1 MFLIPGLRILN
12 LNLKTLLKINFM
24 NFSSDRLTKY
34 VNEHTC
40 SESKLL
46 ADLRRETELKHINSI
61 MLSGEYQGRLL
72 SLISK
77 IKQPKNILEIGTYTG
92 YSTICLAEG
101 LAENGKIHTID
112 KNEELVEIQK
122 KYFSK
127 SKFNKNIEIHTGNA
141 LEIINGLNINFD
153 LIFLDADKENYVT
166 YFQIICKILNKNG
179 ILITDNVLWHGKVLN
194 SKESH
199 DDVTTKIDQFNK
211 ELVLNNKFQTFMLPI
226 RDGLS
231 IAIKL

>member
-1 MFLIPGLRILN
+1 
-12 LNLKTLLKINFM
+12 M
-24 NFSSDRLTKY
+24 NFSSDDLTKY

-46 ADLRRETELKHINSI
+46 AELRRETELKYINSI

-101 LAENGKIHTID
+101 LVENGKIHTID

-122 KYFSK
+122 KYFLR

-141 LEIINGLNINFD
+141 LDIINGLNINFD
-153 LIFLDADKENYVT
+153 LIFLDADKENYAT

-179 ILITDNVLWHGKVLN
+179 VLITDNVLWHGKVLN
-194 SKESH
+194 SKETH
-199 DDVTTKIDQFNK
+199 DDVTKKIDQFNK
-211 ELVLNNKFQTFMLPI
+211 ALMLNKKFQTFMLPV

>member
-1 MFLIPGLRILN
+1 
-12 LNLKTLLKINFM
+12 M
-24 NFSSDRLTKY
+24 NFFSDRLTKY

-141 LEIINGLNINFD
+141 LEIINGLNIDFD

>member
-1 MFLIPGLRILN
+1 
-12 LNLKTLLKINFM
+12 M
-24 NFSSDRLTKY
+24 NFYSDELTKY

-46 ADLRRETELKHINSI
+46 AELRRETELKHINSI

-77 IKQPKNILEIGTYTG
+77 TKQPKNILEIGTYTG

-101 LAENGKIHTID
+101 LVKNGKIHTID

-122 KYFSK
+122 KYFLR
-127 SKFNKNIEIHTGNA
+127 SKFNENIEIHTGNA
-141 LEIINGLNINFD
+141 LDIINGLNINFD
-153 LIFLDADKENYVT
+153 LIFLDADKENYAT
-166 YFQIICKILNKNG
+166 YFQIISKILNKNG

-199 DDVTTKIDQFNK
+199 DDVTKKIDQFNK
-211 ELVLNNKFQTFMLPI
+211 ALILNKKFQTFMLPV

>member
-1 MFLIPGLRILN
+1 
-12 LNLKTLLKINFM
+12 M
-24 NFSSDRLTKY
+24 NFSSDDLTKY

-46 ADLRRETELKHINSI
+46 AELRRETELKHLNSI

-101 LAENGKIHTID
+101 LVENGKIHTID

-122 KYFSK
+122 KYFLR

-141 LEIINGLNINFD
+141 LDIINGLNINFD
-153 LIFLDADKENYVT
+153 LIFLDADKENYAT
-166 YFQIICKILNKNG
+166 YFQIISKILNKNG
-179 ILITDNVLWHGKVLN
+179 VLITDNVLWHGKVLN
-194 SKESH
+194 SNESH
-199 DDVTTKIDQFNK
+199 DDVTKKIDQFNK
-211 ELVLNNKFQTFMLPI
+211 ALILNKKFQTFMLPV

>member
-1 MFLIPGLRILN
+1 
-12 LNLKTLLKINFM
+12 M
-24 NFSSDRLTKY
+24 NFYSDELTKY

-46 ADLRRETELKHINSI
+46 AELRRETELKHLNSI

-101 LAENGKIHTID
+101 LVKNGKIHTID

-122 KYFSK
+122 KYFLR

-141 LEIINGLNINFD
+141 LDIINDLNINFD
-153 LIFLDADKENYVT
+153 LIFLDADKENYAT

-179 ILITDNVLWHGKVLN
+179 VLITDNVLWHGKVLN
-194 SKESH
+194 SNESH
-199 DDVTTKIDQFNK
+199 DDVTKKIDQFNK
-211 ELVLNNKFQTFMLPI
+211 ALILNKKFQTFMLPV

-231 IAIKL
+231 IAIQL

>member
-1 MFLIPGLRILN
+1 
-12 LNLKTLLKINFM
+12 M
-24 NFSSDRLTKY
+24 NFSSDDLTKY

-46 ADLRRETELKHINSI
+46 AELRRETELKHINSI

-101 LAENGKIHTID
+101 LVENGKIHTID

-122 KYFSK
+122 KYFLR

-141 LEIINGLNINFD
+141 LDIINGLNINFD
-153 LIFLDADKENYVT
+153 LIFLDADKENYAT

-179 ILITDNVLWHGKVLN
+179 VLITDNVLWHGKVLN

-199 DDVTTKIDQFNK
+199 DDVTKKIDQFNK
-211 ELVLNNKFQTFMLPI
+211 ALMLNKKFQTFMLPV

>member
-1 MFLIPGLRILN
+1 
-12 LNLKTLLKINFM
+12 M
-24 NFSSDRLTKY
+24 NFSSDDLTKY

-46 ADLRRETELKHINSI
+46 AELRRETELKHINSI

-101 LAENGKIHTID
+101 LVKNGKIHTID

-122 KYFSK
+122 KYFLR
-127 SKFNKNIEIHTGNA
+127 SKFNENIEIHTGNA
-141 LEIINGLNINFD
+141 LDIINGLNINFD
-153 LIFLDADKENYVT
+153 LIFLDADKENYAT
-166 YFQIICKILNKNG
+166 YFQIISKILNKNG
-179 ILITDNVLWHGKVLN
+179 VLIIDNVLWHGKVLN

-199 DDVTTKIDQFNK
+199 DDVTKKIDQFNK
-211 ELVLNNKFQTFMLPI
+211 ALILNKKFETFMLPV

>member
-1 MFLIPGLRILN
+1 MN
-12 LNLKTLLKINFM
+12 L
-24 NFSSDRLTKY
+24 FSDDLTKY

-46 ADLRRETELKHINSI
+46 AELRRETELKHINSI

-101 LAENGKIHTID
+101 LVKNGKIHTID

-122 KYFSK
+122 KYFLR

-141 LEIINGLNINFD
+141 LDIINGLNINFD
-153 LIFLDADKENYVT
+153 LIFLDADKENYAT

-179 ILITDNVLWHGKVLN
+179 VLITDNVLWHGKVLN

-199 DDVTTKIDQFNK
+199 DNVTKKIDQFNK
-211 ELVLNNKFQTFMLPI
+211 ALILNKKFQTFMLPV

>member
-1 MFLIPGLRILN
+1 
-12 LNLKTLLKINFM
+12 M
-24 NFSSDRLTKY
+24 NFSSDDLTKY

-46 ADLRRETELKHINSI
+46 AELRRETELKHINSI

-101 LAENGKIHTID
+101 LVKNGKIHTID

-122 KYFSK
+122 KYFLR

-141 LEIINGLNINFD
+141 LDIINGLNINFD
-153 LIFLDADKENYVT
+153 LIFLDADKENYAT
-166 YFQIICKILNKNG
+166 YFQIISKILNKNG
-179 ILITDNVLWHGKVLN
+179 VLITDNVLWHGKVLN

-199 DDVTTKIDQFNK
+199 DDVTKKIDQFNK
-211 ELVLNNKFQTFMLPI
+211 ALILNKKFQTFMLPV

-231 IAIKL
+231 ITIKL

>member
-1 MFLIPGLRILN
+1 
-12 LNLKTLLKINFM
+12 M
-24 NFSSDRLTKY
+24 NFSSDDLTKY

-46 ADLRRETELKHINSI
+46 AELRRETELKHLNSI

-101 LAENGKIHTID
+101 LVKNGKIHTID

-122 KYFSK
+122 KYFLR

-141 LEIINGLNINFD
+141 LDIINGLNINFD
-153 LIFLDADKENYVT
+153 LIFLDADKENYAT
-166 YFQIICKILNKNG
+166 YFQIISKILNKNG
-179 ILITDNVLWHGKVLN
+179 VLIIDNVLWHGKVLN

-199 DDVTTKIDQFNK
+199 DDVTKKIDQFNK
-211 ELVLNNKFQTFMLPI
+211 ALILNKKFQTFMLPV

>member
-1 MFLIPGLRILN
+1 
-12 LNLKTLLKINFM
+12 M
-24 NFSSDRLTKY
+24 NFSSDDLTKY

-46 ADLRRETELKHINSI
+46 AELRRETELKHINSI

-101 LAENGKIHTID
+101 LVKNGKIHTID

-122 KYFSK
+122 KYFLR
-127 SKFNKNIEIHTGNA
+127 SKFNENIEIHTGNA
-141 LEIINGLNINFD
+141 LDIINCLNINFD
-153 LIFLDADKENYVT
+153 LIFLDADKENYAT
-166 YFQIICKILNKNG
+166 YFQIISKILNKNG
-179 ILITDNVLWHGKVLN
+179 VLIIDNVLWHGKVLN

-199 DDVTTKIDQFNK
+199 DDVTKKIDQFNK
-211 ELVLNNKFQTFMLPI
+211 ALILNKKFQTFMLPV

>member
-1 MFLIPGLRILN
+1 
-12 LNLKTLLKINFM
+12 M
-24 NFSSDRLTKY
+24 NFSSDDLTKY

-46 ADLRRETELKHINSI
+46 AELRRETELKHINSI

-101 LAENGKIHTID
+101 LVKNGKIHTID

-122 KYFSK
+122 KYFLR
-127 SKFNKNIEIHTGNA
+127 SKFNENIELHTGNA
-141 LEIINGLNINFD
+141 LDIINGLNINFD
-153 LIFLDADKENYVT
+153 LIFLDADKENYAT
-166 YFQIICKILNKNG
+166 YFQIISKILNKNG
-179 ILITDNVLWHGKVLN
+179 VLITDNVLWHGKVLN

-199 DDVTTKIDQFNK
+199 DDVTKKIDQFNK
-211 ELVLNNKFQTFMLPI
+211 ALILNKKFQTFMLPV

>member
-1 MFLIPGLRILN
+1 
-12 LNLKTLLKINFM
+12 M
-24 NFSSDRLTKY
+24 NFSSDDLTKY

-46 ADLRRETELKHINSI
+46 AELRRETELKHLNSI

-101 LAENGKIHTID
+101 LVKNGKIHTID

-122 KYFSK
+122 KYFLR
-127 SKFNKNIEIHTGNA
+127 SKFNENIEIHTGNA
-141 LEIINGLNINFD
+141 LDIINGLNINFD
-153 LIFLDADKENYVT
+153 LIFLDADKENYAT
-166 YFQIICKILNKNG
+166 YFQIISKILNKNG
-179 ILITDNVLWHGKVLN
+179 VLITDNVLWHGKVLN

-199 DDVTTKIDQFNK
+199 DDVTKKIDQFNK
-211 ELVLNNKFQTFMLPI
+211 ALILNKKFQTFMLPV

>member
-1 MFLIPGLRILN
+1 
-12 LNLKTLLKINFM
+12 M
-24 NFSSDRLTKY
+24 NFYSDDLTKY

-46 ADLRRETELKHINSI
+46 AELRRETELKHINSI

-101 LAENGKIHTID
+101 LVKNGKIHTID

-122 KYFSK
+122 KYFLR

-141 LEIINGLNINFD
+141 LDIINGLNINFD
-153 LIFLDADKENYVT
+153 LIFLDADKENYAT
-166 YFQIICKILNKNG
+166 YFQIISKILNKNG
-179 ILITDNVLWHGKVLN
+179 VLITDNVLWHGKVLN

-199 DDVTTKIDQFNK
+199 DDVTEKIDQFNK
-211 ELVLNNKFQTFMLPI
+211 ALILNKKFQTFMLPV

>member
-1 MFLIPGLRILN
+1 
-12 LNLKTLLKINFM
+12 M

-40 SESKLL
+40 AESKLL

-112 KNEELVEIQK
+112 KNEELLEIQK

-141 LEIINGLNINFD
+141 LEIINGLNIDFD

-166 YFQIICKILNKNG
+166 YFQIISKILNKNG
-179 ILITDNVLWHGKVLN
+179 ILITDNILWHGKVLN

>member
-1 MFLIPGLRILN
+1 
-12 LNLKTLLKINFM
+12 M
-24 NFSSDRLTKY
+24 NFSSDDLTKY

-46 ADLRRETELKHINSI
+46 AELRRETELKHINSI

-101 LAENGKIHTID
+101 LVKNGKIHTID

-122 KYFSK
+122 KYFLR

-141 LEIINGLNINFD
+141 LDIINGLNINFD
-153 LIFLDADKENYVT
+153 LIFLDADKENYAT

-179 ILITDNVLWHGKVLN
+179 VLITDNVLWHGKVLN
-194 SKESH
+194 SKETH
-199 DDVTTKIDQFNK
+199 DDVTKKIDQFNK
-211 ELVLNNKFQTFMLPI
+211 VLMLNKKFQTFMLPV

>member
-1 MFLIPGLRILN
+1 
-12 LNLKTLLKINFM
+12 M
-24 NFSSDRLTKY
+24 NFSSDDLTKY

-46 ADLRRETELKHINSI
+46 AELRRETELKHINSI

-101 LAENGKIHTID
+101 LVKNGKIHTID

-122 KYFSK
+122 KYFLR

-141 LEIINGLNINFD
+141 LDIINGLNINFD
-153 LIFLDADKENYVT
+153 LIFLDADKENYAT
-166 YFQIICKILNKNG
+166 YFQIISKILNKNG
-179 ILITDNVLWHGKVLN
+179 VLIIDNVLWHGKVLN

-199 DDVTTKIDQFNK
+199 DDVTKKIDQFNK
-211 ELVLNNKFQTFMLPI
+211 ALILNKKFQTFMLPV